1 MKSWIISVSEIYGSK
16 TQNSSG
22 EICGLKTRIARRWGF
37 YFPDSCSG
45 CRNGQPCRRR
55 DAVGESPTQ
64 GGKSRRALAAHSTNC
79 SDIWKRAQKWK
90 KSTEIDRKL
99 WCKTIKCL
107 KDYRDKPNRVCYNT
121 NKQTDTIWFSAGLY
135 VIIRISIFINAKSDS
150 HFWIQFFFSNSV
162 SGCISISWTAWKK
175 SGFAKPG
182 NSHGILTSVAVLYI
196 HCKIL
201 LSSALKIP
209 YASIAVWKH
218 RLEMPGGFG

>member
-22 EICGLKTRIARRWGF
+22 EICGLKTRSARRWGL

-45 CRNGQPCRRR
+45 CRNSQPCRRR

-79 SDIWKRAQKWK
+79 SDIRKRAQKWK

-135 VIIRISIFINAKSDS
+135 VIIRISIFIPTLRQRKTSPRLVWIIKNSSLAENCRKIQKSTES
-150 HFWIQFFFSNSV
+150 
-162 SGCISISWTAWKK
+162 
-175 SGFAKPG
+175 
-182 NSHGILTSVAVLYI
+182 
-196 HCKIL
+196 L
-201 LSSALKIP
+201 LS
-209 YASIAVWKH
+209 VH
-218 RLEMPGGFG
+218 